1 MAFCTMGIKCLNVL
15 IFEGYLTENL
25 TVHLHL
31 PNGFEFQNLAGPT
44 TVTYRQERNKYRFSV
59 LNYTYKSWNI

>member
-15 IFEGYLTENL
+15 IFEGYLRKYWRQTRENL

-44 TVTYRQERNKYRFSV
+44 TVTY
-59 LNYTYKSWNI
+59 